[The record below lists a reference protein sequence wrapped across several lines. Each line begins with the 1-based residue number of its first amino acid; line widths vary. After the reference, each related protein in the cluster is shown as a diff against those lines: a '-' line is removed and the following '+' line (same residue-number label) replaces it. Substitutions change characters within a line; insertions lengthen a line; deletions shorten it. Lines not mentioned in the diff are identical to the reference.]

1 MSGKNSQTAGEA
13 AASQEQAILNTA
25 AGIASQSAAPTQA
38 QIDEWKK
45 KHGGVYEVAIESGE
59 KCYLRQPNRK
69 DLSAAT
75 ASGKKDPL
83 KFNESIL
90 NNCWLAGDDAIRT
103 NDQLFLAASQ
113 ELDQIL
119 DFKTATVKKL

>member
-1 MSGKNSQTAGEA
+1 MANKTTEA
-13 AASQEQAILNTA
+13 AVQNTA
-25 AGIASQSAAPTQA
+25 AAIVAQNAAPTQA

-45 KHGGVYEVAIESGE
+45 AHGGVYEVAIESGE

-75 ASGKKDPL
+75 ASSKKDPM

-103 NDQLFLAASQ
+103 NDQLFLAAAQ